1 MCSDFYP
8 LSLPIRINA
17 VITWFDNFNGNMA
30 AAGNVFICVLFGDI
44 WPQYCKDF
52 LKVFG
57 RHSCKSF
64 KCLGVLLF
72 NFA

>member
-1 MCSDFYP
+1 M
-8 LSLPIRINA
+8 
-17 VITWFDNFNGNMA
+17 ITWFDNFNGNMV
-30 AAGNVFICVLFGDI
+30 AAGNVFFWDDEKQAKLVEL
-44 WPQYCKDF
+44 WQDF

>member
-1 MCSDFYP
+1 M
-8 LSLPIRINA
+8 
-17 VITWFDNFNGNMA
+17 ITWFDNFNGNMA
-30 AAGNVFICVLFGDI
+30 AAGNVFFWDDEKEAKLVELWQQNDCL
-44 WPQYCKDF
+44 YCKDF